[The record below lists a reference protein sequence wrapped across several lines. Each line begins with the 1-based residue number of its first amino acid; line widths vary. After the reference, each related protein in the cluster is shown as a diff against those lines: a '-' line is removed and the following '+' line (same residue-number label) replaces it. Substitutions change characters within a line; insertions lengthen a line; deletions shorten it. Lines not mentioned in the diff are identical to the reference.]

1 MVFLIVIVIII
12 AVVAIWMVAVYNG
25 LVRLRNKVE
34 ETWSDI
40 DVMLKRRYDLI
51 PNVVKTVKGYAQHER
66 EIFEKISRDRQAAIA
81 AEKKG
86 PAEAAPAENAL
97 EKSLKSL
104 FAIAEQ
110 YPELKANQNFMSL
123 QSELNETENKIQ
135 TARQTYNGSVREFNT
150 SQQVFPNSIIAG
162 LFGFRP
168 KEFFETKEKAER
180 EVPEVSF

>member
-1 MVFLIVIVIII
+1 MVFLIIIVVVI
-12 AVVAIWMVAVYNG
+12 AVVVLWMVVAYNG

-51 PNVVKTVKGYAQHER
+51 PNVVNTVKGYAKHEKG
-66 EIFEKISRDRQAAIA
+66 IFEKVSRDRTEAIS

-86 PAEAAPAENAL
+86 PAEAAKAENMLA
-97 EKSLKSL
+97 KSLKSL

-110 YPELKANQNFMSL
+110 YPELKANQNFLSL

-135 TARQTYNGSVREFNT
+135 TSRQTYNGTVREFNT
-150 SQQVFPNSIIAG
+150 AQQVFPTSIIAG
-162 LFGFRP
+162 LFGFKP
-168 KEFFETKEKAER
+168 SEFFETKEKAER
-180 EVPEVSF
+180 EVPEVAF